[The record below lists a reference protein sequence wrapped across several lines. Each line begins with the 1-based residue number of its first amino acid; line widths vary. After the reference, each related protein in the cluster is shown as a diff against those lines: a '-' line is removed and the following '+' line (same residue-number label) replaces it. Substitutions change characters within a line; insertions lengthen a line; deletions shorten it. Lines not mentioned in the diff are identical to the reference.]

1 MAEQDLT
8 RGPIGKT
15 LFWFSLP
22 VLGSNVLQ
30 SLNASINAMWIG
42 HYLGE
47 SALTAASN
55 ANILLFFL
63 LGVVFG
69 ISMANTILIGQSI
82 GAKNHVLTQ
91 RIVGTSATFFV
102 LMSTAVAVFGFIFTP
117 ELLNALGTPSDARDF
132 AVAYL
137 RIIFVALPVMYFY
150 NFVMMALRGAGDAR
164 TPFRFMLLSAGLDV
178 ALNPL
183 FIFGWGPIPPFG
195 IAGSAGATLI
205 AQTIS
210 LAALM
215 YTLYRRRDPLW
226 LQRKDWKYLRID
238 AGLLRLIVVK
248 GLPMGLQ
255 MVVISSSAMVMMGFV
270 NGYGSQTT
278 AAYGVA
284 SQLWTY
290 VQMPA
295 LAIGAGVSSMTAQN
309 VGAGLW
315 DRVSRIG
322 RVGVGL
328 NFVMT
333 GTLVVA
339 IMLFNRQFMNAFLP
353 DDGHAIAV
361 AQHIN
366 AVVAWSFVLFGVTIV
381 LFGVVRATGAVTAP
395 LVILFVSQWVIRLP
409 FAWQMQKSWGAE
421 AIWWSFP
428 LGFAVSLAMALA
440 YYKWGN
446 WRGMRMLPKAAPTK
460 PTQPAMPVAVAQ
472 TEDAASAAA
481 GPAPVPVPPS
491 AAIPSTKSPDRRDD
505 QPS

>member
-82 GAKNHVLTQ
+82 GAKNPELTR

-102 LMSTAVAVFGFIFTP
+102 LLSTAVAVFGYIFTP
-117 ELLNALGTPSDARDF
+117 ELLHALGTPGDAREF

-183 FIFGWGPIPPFG
+183 LIFGWGPIPPFG

-205 AQTIS
+205 AQTVS

-215 YTLYRRRDPLW
+215 YTLYKRRDPLW
-226 LQRKDWKYLRID
+226 LTRKDWKYLRID
-238 AGLLRLIVVK
+238 MGLLRLIVVK

-315 DRVSRIG
+315 DRVTKIG

-333 GTLVVA
+333 GTLVIA
-339 IMLFNRQFMNAFLP
+339 ILLFNRQFMNAFLP
-353 DDGHAIAV
+353 DDGYAISV

-381 LFGVVRATGAVTAP
+381 LFGVVRATGAVAAP

-409 FAWQMQKSWGAE
+409 FAWQMQMTWGAE

-428 LGFAVSLAMALA
+428 LGFAVSLVMALT

-446 WRGMRMLPKAAPTK
+446 WRGVRMLPKAP
-460 PTQPAMPVAVAQ
+460 PAVAQ
-472 TEDAASAAA
+472 SKDAAGAAA
-481 GPAPVPVPPS
+481 GPAPVPVPPTS
-491 AAIPSTKSPDRRDD
+491 MTAGPSPSPAQSPNTQDAQNEPRA
-505 QPS
+505 